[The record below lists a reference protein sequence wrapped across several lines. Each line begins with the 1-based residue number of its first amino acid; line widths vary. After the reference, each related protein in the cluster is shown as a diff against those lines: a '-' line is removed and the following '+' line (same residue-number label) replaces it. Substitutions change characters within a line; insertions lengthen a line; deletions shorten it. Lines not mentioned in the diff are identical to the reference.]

1 MWRKKKWIIIT
12 GVASALILLAGI
24 IGGAAYAQSSA
35 TTATDEAAKTT
46 LMARVATIL
55 GIDQQKV
62 EDAFAQAQKEMRDE
76 ALTSRLKNLLEAG
89 EITQAQAD
97 QYQQWWQSR
106 PEVPEGLGLGGGGR
120 FHGGMSFG
128 ANVTTASPAATTAT
142 N

>member
-12 GVASALILLAGI
+12 VAVAALILMAGV

-35 TTATDEAAKTT
+35 TTDETARTT

-55 GIDQQKV
+55 GTDQQKL
-62 EDAFAQAQKEMRDE
+62 EDAFAQAQKEIRDE
-76 ALTSRLKNLLEAG
+76 ALTGQLKNLVEAG

-97 QYQQWWQSR
+97 QYLQWWQSR
-106 PEVPEGLGLGGGGR
+106 PEVPEGLGLERGGR
-120 FHGGMSFG
+120 FHGGMPFRM
-128 ANVTTASPAATTAT
+128 NVTTAYPAATSAT